1 MTMSEIGPAEGQ
13 APADQDTLSE
23 SEYNATVAQR
33 TEIAPG
39 LIILRVVPD
48 RLPFPFRAGQYVVLG
63 LKGSEPRVALSDDDP
78 ESAGIGAER
87 DGLIRRAYSIAS
99 SSRGDEF
106 LEFYLTLVR
115 SGELSPRL
123 FQLGVGGRLRVG
135 TGAAGVFTLD
145 KAPRDR
151 HVLLAATG
159 TGLAPYMSM
168 LRTDL
173 ACGGWRR
180 FVILHGARYS
190 WDLGYRTELMA
201 LRRLCSNLTY
211 IPVISRPAED
221 LTWRGRSG
229 YLQDVLIS
237 SAVRAESGLY
247 LTPETF
253 HVYLC
258 GNPAMIEAATARL
271 IERGFVKDTPGEIGT
286 IHAEEYWQAGPT
298 DGAPGP

>member
-1 MTMSEIGPAEGQ
+1 MSPSETGPAAGQVPIAEGASK
-13 APADQDTLSE
+13 AP
-23 SEYNATVAQR
+23 EYNATVTQR
-33 TEIAPG
+33 AEVAPG

-48 RLPFPFRAGQYVVLG
+48 TLPFPFRAGQYVVLG
-63 LKGSEPRVALSDDDP
+63 LKVSEPQVAGADDDP
-78 ESAGIGAER
+78 EGAGTVAAGG
-87 DGLIRRAYSIAS
+87 GLIRRAYSIAS

-123 FQLGVGGRLRVG
+123 FHLGVGGRLYVG
-135 TGAAGVFTLD
+135 TKAVGVFTLD
-145 KAPRDR
+145 KTPQDR

-173 ACGGWRR
+173 ACGGSRR
-180 FVILHGARYS
+180 FVILQGARYS
-190 WDLGYRTELMA
+190 WDLGYRTELVA

-211 IPVISRPAED
+211 IPVISRPSAD
-221 LTWRGRSG
+221 PSWRGRSG

-237 SAVRAESGLY
+237 SAIREESGLH
-247 LTPETF
+247 LSPETF

-258 GNPAMIEAATARL
+258 GNPAMIEVAAARL
-271 IERGFVKDTPGEIGT
+271 AERGFVKDKPGKIGT
-286 IHAEEYWQAGPT
+286 IHVEEYW
-298 DGAPGP
+298 

>member
-1 MTMSEIGPAEGQ
+1 MTMDEIGPAAGL
-13 APADQDTLSE
+13 APADQDILSE
-23 SEYNATVAQR
+23 TEYNATVAQR

-48 RLPFPFRAGQYVVLG
+48 QLPFPFKAGQYVVLG
-63 LKGSEPRVALSDDDP
+63 LKVTEPRVSSTDDDP
-78 ESAGIGAER
+78 EGAGTVGAKG
-87 DGLIRRAYSIAS
+87 GLIRRAYSIAS

-123 FQLGVGGRLRVG
+123 FHLEIGDRLRVG
-135 TGAAGVFTLD
+135 VKAVGMFTLE
-145 KAPRDR
+145 KTPRDR

-190 WDLGYRTELMA
+190 WDLGYRNELVA

-211 IPVISRPAED
+211 IPVISRPGED
-221 LTWRGRSG
+221 ATWRGRSG

-258 GNPAMIEAATARL
+258 GNPAMIEMATARL

-286 IHAEEYWQAGPT
+286 IHAEEYW
-298 DGAPGP
+298 

>member
-1 MTMSEIGPAEGQ
+1 MTTSEPKPAGEQ
-13 APADQDTLSE
+13 APAKQE
-23 SEYNATVAQR
+23 SSKAPEYNATVTQR
-33 TEIAPG
+33 TEVAPG

-48 RLPFPFRAGQYVVLG
+48 TLPFPFRAGQYVVLG
-63 LKGSEPRVALSDDDP
+63 LKVSEPRVSGADDDP
-78 ESAGIGAER
+78 EGAGTVAAGG
-87 DGLIRRAYSIAS
+87 GLIRRAYSIAS

-123 FQLGVGGRLRVG
+123 FHLGVGDRLYVG
-135 TGAAGVFTLD
+135 PKAVGVFTLD
-145 KAPRDR
+145 RTPRDR

-180 FVILHGARYS
+180 FVILQGARYS
-190 WDLGYRTELMA
+190 WDLGYRSELVA

-211 IPVISRPAED
+211 IPVISRSSAEPA
-221 LTWRGRSG
+221 WRGRSG

-237 SAVRAESGLY
+237 SAIREESGLY

-258 GNPAMIEAATARL
+258 GNPAMIEVATARL
-271 IERGFVKDTPGEIGT
+271 IERGFVKDKPGKIGT
-286 IHAEEYWQAGPT
+286 IHVEEYW
-298 DGAPGP
+298 